1 MSETSGTPR
10 RGSVRR
16 VLIAVL
22 GTLSLAAAAATV
34 ATLPANASAPTPPT
48 GWSQVFVDD
57 FTGSAGS
64 GVNAT
69 NWQYTTGTSYPG
81 GPANFGTGEVETMTS
96 STSNVAL
103 DGSGN
108 LLITPRRDAS
118 GNWTSGR
125 IETKRTDFQP
135 PAGGKLRIESRLQMP
150 NVTGAAAK
158 GYWPAFWALGA
169 PYRGNY
175 QNWPG
180 VGELDIME
188 NVQGLNTEW
197 ATMHCGTS
205 PGGPCNETSGIG
217 NNTPCTGTT
226 CQAGFHTYAM
236 EWDRSTSP
244 EEVRFYLDGVN
255 FHTVKANQVD
265 ATTWANATNHGYF
278 IILNVAMG
286 GGFPGA
292 FGGGPDSGTEPGH
305 PLVVDYVQVLQA
317 AGGGGGTTPPPTGN
331 RDAYS
336 AIQAES
342 YDSQS
347 GVVSETTTDTGGG
360 QDIGTIANGDYAVY
374 KGVNFGSSAATQF
387 YGRVASGAAGGVSG
401 LIEVRLD
408 SRTSTPVASFA
419 LANTGG
425 WQSWRTVPAN
435 MGSVTGTH
443 DVYLTF
449 SSGQP
454 ADFVNVNW
462 FDFGH

>member
-1 MSETSGTPR
+1 MSASSGTSRPR
-10 RGSVRR
+10 PLRR
-16 VLIAVL
+16 ALVAVAATL
-22 GTLSLAAAAATV
+22 GLAAAVATAAT
-34 ATLPANASAPTPPT
+34 APAGAAAPTPPA
-48 GWSQVFVDD
+48 GWTQVFADD
-57 FTGSAGS
+57 FNGAAGA
-64 GVNAT
+64 GVST
-69 NWQYTTGTSYPG
+69 SDWQYATGTSYPG
-81 GPANFGTGEVETMTS
+81 GAANWGTGEVETMTS
-96 STSNVAL
+96 STNNVAL
-103 DGSGN
+103 DGNGN

-118 GNWTSGR
+118 GHWTSGR
-125 IETKRTDFQP
+125 IETTRTDFQP
-135 PAGGKLRIESRLQMP
+135 PAGGKLRVQARVQMP

-158 GYWPAFWALGA
+158 GYWPAFWMLGS
-169 PYRGNY
+169 PFRGNY
-175 QNWPG
+175 WNWPG

-188 NVQGLNTEW
+188 NVQGLNTDW
-197 ATMHCGTS
+197 ATMHCGTN
-205 PGGPCNETSGIG
+205 PGGPCNETTGIG
-217 NNTPCTGTT
+217 NSTSCTGAT

-244 EEVRFYLDGVN
+244 EEIRFYLDGVN

-278 IILNVAMG
+278 LILNVAMG
-286 GGFPGA
+286 GGFPAA

-305 PLVVDYVQVLQA
+305 PMTVDYVQVLQSS
-317 AGGGGGTTPPPTGN
+317 GGGTTPPPSGN

-347 GVVSETTTDTGGG
+347 GIATETTTDTGGG
-360 QDIGTIANGDYAVY
+360 QDIGYAANGDWTLY
-374 KGVNFGSSAATQF
+374 KGVDFGSTAARQF
-387 YGRVASGAAGGVSG
+387 NARVASGAASGVSG
-401 LIEVRLD
+401 LVEVRLD
-408 SRTSTPVASFA
+408 NRGNAPVGSFA
-419 LANTGG
+419 VGNTGG

-435 MGSVTGTH
+435 IGAVTGTH